1 MSDINSNTPE
11 EVFGGAA
18 RASDYIEEDT
28 TSITPHLERRV
39 KAETP
44 TEGLPKLPPMPKSPV
59 RPEGAPPRPEPVLAA
74 VPPAPSTP
82 AEAPVARS
90 RDESLSVLFG
100 GAASGLSAT
109 SSAPVKSSK
118 GLRGLFRMA
127 PSPAEL
133 AEQEHQARCLANETI
148 IRQAT
153 WTRHV
158 RILVANKKGGVGKTP
173 TSILLGGVIAA
184 IRGGSVAIWEVSDD
198 PGALNYRAEGNALI
212 GLGELVRDADTIT
225 SAGQLMGYGVPQ
237 TSFATVF
244 GTVSEDRPA
253 LTFEDVVKVSDKIGE
268 FYGIEVMDS
277 GNVPTSSAFQ
287 GAASVADILVVP
299 VMNSGDAVVQAIQVL
314 NVLRAGDAHSKA
326 LAENAIVVRL
336 KDGRPENAAVADEVA
351 RLLHDAG
358 VTQRHEVPY
367 DAHIAERGQLTV
379 GKLAPSTRDAL
390 AAAAAGVVRSLQ
402 TIVSTAR

>member
-1 MSDINSNTPE
+1 MTDPNLSGD
-11 EVFGGAA
+11 VFGAA
-18 RASDYIEEDT
+18 SRANDYIEEDT
-28 TSITPHLERRV
+28 MGSERVGRRA
-39 KAETP
+39 KAETS
-44 TEGLPKLPPMPKSPV
+44 TEGLPELPPMPKGPVRPQGAPV
-59 RPEGAPPRPEPVLAA
+59 RPEPALAA
-74 VPPAPSTP
+74 VPPAPATP
-82 AEAPVARS
+82 VEVPVERS

-100 GAASGLSAT
+100 GAASGLSA
-109 SSAPVKSSK
+109 SSAAPVKSSK
-118 GLRGLFRMA
+118 GLRGLLRMA

-133 AEQEHQARCLANETI
+133 AEHEHQARCLANETI
-148 IRQAT
+148 VRQAT

-173 TSILLGGVIAA
+173 TSILLGGVIGA
-184 IRGGSVAIWEVSDD
+184 IKGGSVAIWEVSDD

-212 GLGELVRDADTIT
+212 GLGELVRDVDTIT

-351 RLLHDAG
+351 RLLKDAG
-358 VTQRHEVPY
+358 VQQLHEVPY
-367 DAHIAERGQLTV
+367 DAHIAERGQLTL

-402 TIVSTAR
+402 SLVSTKR